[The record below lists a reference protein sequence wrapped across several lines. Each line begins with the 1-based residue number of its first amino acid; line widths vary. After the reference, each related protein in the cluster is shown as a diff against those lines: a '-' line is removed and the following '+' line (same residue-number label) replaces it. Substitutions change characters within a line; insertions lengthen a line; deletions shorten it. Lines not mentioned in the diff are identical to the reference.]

1 MIMLSLPTRCPVL
14 EKKKIEELFS
24 MRPIDLHPYT
34 SFSKNGAMNI
44 NFGRRLI
51 AYPNNALRF

>member
-1 MIMLSLPTRCPVL
+1 MLSLPTRCPVL

-34 SFSKNGAMNI
+34 SSSKNGAMNI